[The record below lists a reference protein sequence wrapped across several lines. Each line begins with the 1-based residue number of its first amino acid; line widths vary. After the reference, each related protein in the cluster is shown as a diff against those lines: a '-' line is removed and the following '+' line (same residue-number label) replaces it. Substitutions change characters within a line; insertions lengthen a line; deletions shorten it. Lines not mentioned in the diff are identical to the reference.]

1 MKKKSTKIVIEFKNS
16 LKDLYEDDIQ
26 NIQPN
31 VLVIHVSPN
40 EGVSLQL
47 NSKNPL
53 NGKLEPI
60 MIDFAPSNQDVP
72 EAYEL
77 LLFDAIRGDSTFF
90 AHWQEVELSWKWI
103 QPILETF
110 EESIVPLYSY
120 QAGSMGPEAS
130 NLLLNEDGFK
140 WW

>member
-1 MKKKSTKIVIEFKNS
+1 FKNP
-16 LKDLYEDDIQ
+16 LKDVYKDATQ

-31 VLVIHVSPN
+31 ILVIDVSPY

-60 MIDFAPSNQDVP
+60 LIDFSASNQNVP

-90 AHWQEVELSWKWI
+90 AHWSEVELSWKWV
-103 QPILETF
+103 QPILEAF
-110 EESIVPLYSY
+110 EEKMVPLHPY

-130 NLLLNEDGFK
+130 NVLLNEDGFT
-140 WW
+140 WR